1 MRYLLLSLLLIPF
14 LSEAQPLQPQEV
26 QIPMRDSES
35 LAADVYVPSGC
46 SSCPTIL
53 IQTPY
58 WKNWFRYNLPL
69 DVGTDINNSPYAFV
83 VVDWRGF
90 YGSAGALNGQP
101 NRGEDGYD
109 CVEWIASQTWSNGKV
124 GTWGP
129 SALGVVQFQ
138 TAKEHPPH
146 LTCCVPVVA
155 APQFDYL
162 TYYPGGAYRTE
173 YVEQLDAL
181 GYGLSTILQANP
193 YYNLTWQFAE
203 NGAWYPEEMDVPFF
217 MIGGWFDHNVRD
229 MWNIFPAMVQNE
241 PTNVDHRMLFG
252 PWTHGGHGSA
262 APGTAQQ
269 GDLNFP
275 AAEGWETEK
284 AVAFFAYH
292 LLEQQNGWQ
301 NEPRIRYFQMGR
313 DEWLEASEWPPI
325 SQTVNYYLG
334 SSSDISTTLGASG
347 TSQYSSDPT
356 DPSPTIGGPTLRAD
370 LLQGPYDISGTVEAR
385 SDYALFETEAL
396 TDDLSIQGRINV
408 KLFVSTDQLDGDVA
422 VRLTDVFPN
431 NQSVLMRDG
440 IQRLRFRNGYSQSDE
455 VFCSSGQ
462 VYEVN
467 IELDD
472 IAHTF
477 LTGHKIRLLISG
489 ANYPRFDVN
498 LNNGQQMYTS
508 GDSIVS
514 TSSVHFGTNN
524 PSRLE
529 LPVVM
534 NVSVGNIDDE
544 PNDLNIYPNPATDV
558 VWVEMERAQNANLRL
573 INTLGE
579 TVGQFNVQGSRLKF
593 DVSGLKQG
601 IYLLEVEIP
610 NGVTNVSRFVKL

>member
-1 MRYLLLSLLLIPF
+1 MRSFFFVLF
-14 LSEAQPLQPQEV
+14 LFPVVINAQPLQPQEV
-26 QIPMRDSES
+26 QIPMRDSED
-35 LAADVYVPSGC
+35 LAADVYVPANC

-69 DVGTDINNSPYAFV
+69 NVETDIDNSPYAFV

-90 YGSAGALNGQP
+90 YGSSGALNGQP

-109 CVEWIASQTWSNGKV
+109 CVEWIAQQSWSNGKV

-129 SALGVVQFQ
+129 SALGVIQFQ

-146 LTCCVPVVA
+146 LTCCVPLVA
-155 APQFDYL
+155 APQFYYEDYF
-162 TYYPGGAYRTE
+162 PGGVYRTE

-181 GYGLSTILQANP
+181 GYGLSGILLSNP
-193 YYNLTWQFAE
+193 YYNLVWQGAE
-203 NGAWYPEEMDVPFF
+203 SGSWYPSELDVPFY
-217 MIGGWFDHNVRD
+217 MIGGWFDHNIRD
-229 MWNIFPAMVQNE
+229 MWNIFPAMVQSE
-241 PTNVDHRMLFG
+241 STDVDHKILFG
-252 PWTHGGHGSA
+252 PWTHGGHGTA

-269 GDLNFP
+269 GDLSFP
-275 AAEGWETEK
+275 SAAGVETDK

-301 NEPRIRYFQMGR
+301 NEPRIHYFQMGM
-313 DEWLEASEWPPI
+313 DEWFDASEWPPI

-334 SSSDISTTLGASG
+334 STSDIGTTLGSSG
-347 TSQYSSDPT
+347 TAPYFTDPA
-356 DPSPTIGGPTLRAD
+356 DPSPTVGGPTLKAD
-370 LLQGPYDISGTVEAR
+370 LLQGPYDISSTVESR
-385 SDYALFETEAL
+385 FDYALFETDVL
-396 TDDLSIQGRINV
+396 TEDLSVQGRINV

-422 VRLTDVFPN
+422 IRLTDVFPN
-431 NQSVLMRDG
+431 NESIIMRDG
-440 IQRLRFRNGYSQSDE
+440 IQRLRFRNGFSHNDE
-455 VFCSSGQ
+455 AFCSTGE

-467 IELDD
+467 IELED

-477 LTGHKIRLLISG
+477 LTGHKIRLLVTG

-498 LNNGQQMYTS
+498 LNNGQQMYTAGDTIMS
-508 GDSIVS
+508 GSN
-514 TSSVHFGTNN
+514 VHFGTDH

-534 NVSVGNIDDE
+534 NVSVDE
-544 PNDLNIYPNPATDV
+544 ANGTNFSIYPNPATDA
-558 VWVEMERAQNANLRL
+558 VWLEMQKATTANVRL
-573 INTLGE
+573 FNTLGE
-579 TVGQFNVQGSRLKF
+579 TVGQFNVQGSRHKI

-601 IYLLEVEIP
+601 VYLLEVETP
-610 NGVTNVSRFVKL
+610 DGVTNVSRFVKL